1 MSSPDAPRQSDQKFR
16 KRLAGYG
23 LTAPSRFHPVV
34 VAAAIVGVAGTAA
47 LVSLSAAGAL
57 QVEVASQGTAAIL
70 TVGALGF
77 GVWQWRLATAEKS
90 LDTLYARIDL
100 ANQRRLDA
108 QGRLRESGERRG
120 RELSEDEGDL
130 FFDYFVFTEIDNL
143 EYATQKYVLGLLRPA
158 VADRA
163 VTLFEE
169 RCRKDDF
176 RERAKELVKEG
187 TYFDLTRKLVPKIA
201 DRVEAR
207 GPRVGD

>member
-1 MSSPDAPRQSDQKFR
+1 VSSPDAPRQSDQTLR

-34 VAAAIVGVAGTAA
+34 VAAGALGVAGTAA
-47 LVSLSAAGAL
+47 LVSLSAAGDL

-70 TVGALGF
+70 TVGALAF

-108 QGRLRESGERRG
+108 QGRLRERGERG
-120 RELSEDEGDL
+120 RELSEDEGQL

-163 VTLFEE
+163 VMLFKE

-176 RERAKELVKEG
+176 RERAKELVEEG
-187 TYFDLTRKLVPKIA
+187 TYFPLTRKLVPRIA
-201 DRVEAR
+201 DRVEASEFA
-207 GPRVGD
+207 

>member
-1 MSSPDAPRQSDQKFR
+1 MLPERVGR
-16 KRLAGYG
+16 YC
-23 LTAPSRFHPVV
+23 LTAPPPVPPFV
-34 VAAAIVGVAGTAA
+34 IPPPVLAIAGTAT
-47 LVSLSAAGAL
+47 LIVLSAVHKL
-57 QVEVASQGTAAIL
+57 QVDVASQGTAAIL

-120 RELSEDEGDL
+120 RELSEGEMGL

-163 VTLFEE
+163 VTLFKE
-169 RCRKDDF
+169 RCPDDDF
-176 RERAKELVKEG
+176 RERAKELVKKG
-187 TYFDLTRKLVPKIA
+187 TYFSLTRELVPRIA

>member
-1 MSSPDAPRQSDQKFR
+1 MLR
-16 KRLAGYG
+16 KRLEGYG
-23 LTAPSRFHPVV
+23 LTAPSRFHPFV
-34 VAAAIVGVAGTAA
+34 VAATVLALAGTATFIG
-47 LVSLSAAGAL
+47 LSAAGEL
-57 QVEVASQGTAAIL
+57 KVDVASQGTAAIL

-108 QGRLRESGERRG
+108 QGRLREPVERRG
-120 RELSEDEGDL
+120 RELSAEEVGL

-143 EYATQKYVLGLLRPA
+143 EYATQKYVLGLVRPA

-163 VTLFEE
+163 VMLFKE

-176 RERAKELVKEG
+176 RDRARELVEDG
-187 TYFDLTRKLVPKIA
+187 TYFDLTKELVPKIA

-207 GPRVGD
+207 GPA

>member
-1 MSSPDAPRQSDQKFR
+1 MLR
-16 KRLAGYG
+16 KRLEGYG
-23 LTAPSRFHPVV
+23 LTAPSRFHPFVI
-34 VAAAIVGVAGTAA
+34 AATVLAMAGTAT
-47 LVSLSAAGAL
+47 LIVLSAVHKL
-57 QVEVASQGTAAIL
+57 QVDVASQGTAAIL

-108 QGRLRESGERRG
+108 QGRLREPGERRG
-120 RELSEDEGDL
+120 RELSTDEMTL

-163 VTLFEE
+163 VTLFKE
-169 RCRKDDF
+169 RCRDDDF
-176 RERAKELVKEG
+176 RERAKELVKKG
-187 TYFDLTRKLVPKIA
+187 TYFSLTRELVPRIA
-201 DRVEAR
+201 DAI
-207 GPRVGD
+207 G

>member
-1 MSSPDAPRQSDQKFR
+1 MAD
-16 KRLAGYG
+16 YG
-23 LTAPSRFHPVV
+23 LRAPSRFHPLV
-34 VAAAIVGVAGTAA
+34 VAVAALGIAGTVT
-47 LVSLSAAGAL
+47 LVLLSAAGHL
-57 QVEVASQGTAAIL
+57 QVDVASQGTAAIL

-108 QGRLRESGERRG
+108 QGRLREPGERRG
-120 RELSEDEGDL
+120 RELSADEVGL

-143 EYATQKYVLGLLRPA
+143 EYATQKYVLGLLRPT

-176 RERAKELVKEG
+176 RERAEELVLEG
-187 TYFDLTRKLVPKIA
+187 TYFPLTREVVPRIA
-201 DRVEAR
+201 GRVRSA
-207 GPRVGD
+207 GGQA

>member
-1 MSSPDAPRQSDQKFR
+1 MAD
-16 KRLAGYG
+16 YG
-23 LTAPSRFHPVV
+23 LRAPSRFHPLV
-34 VAAAIVGVAGTAA
+34 VAVAALGIAGTVT
-47 LVSLSAAGAL
+47 LVLLSAAGHL
-57 QVEVASQGTAAIL
+57 QVDVASQGTAAIL

-108 QGRLRESGERRG
+108 QGRLRETAERRG
-120 RELSEDEGDL
+120 RELSPADEGL
-130 FFDYFVFTEIDNL
+130 FFFDYFVFTEIDNL
-143 EYATQKYVLGLLRPA
+143 EYATQKYVLGLLRPT

-187 TYFDLTRKLVPKIA
+187 TYFKLTCDVVPKIA
-201 DRVEAR
+201 DGRRLGGQA
-207 GPRVGD
+207 